1 MDDYTDLVRDI
12 QLDPGNSRYAWHTR
26 RREME
31 NYLPMESIEAEFG
44 ISLADYAEGWYERDV
59 PHLLHGLCML
69 NIRDSHKREVAI
81 KGRLNNSITKKLT
94 KADLESIDAWEEIE
108 LWFRKIRA
116 IVDGTYVEQT
126 HD

>member
-1 MDDYTDLVRDI
+1 
-12 QLDPGNSRYAWHTR
+12 
-26 RREME
+26 
-31 NYLPMESIEAEFG
+31 
-44 ISLADYAEGWYERDV
+44 
-59 PHLLHGLCML
+59 ML

-116 IVDGTYVEQT
+116 IVDGTYVEHT